1 MLVDLYA
8 APYTAAALI
17 TTTVL
22 ALLYGRERTKA
33 KGPRARN
40 VRLPGGEKCVVSGV
54 SLGGPRLH
62 PKPRISRR
70 PAGALF

>member
-22 ALLYGRERTKA
+22 ALLYGRERKKTKR
-33 KGPRARN
+33 PHCRD
-40 VRLPGGEKCVVSGV
+40 VRL
-54 SLGGPRLH
+54 
-62 PKPRISRR
+62 
-70 PAGALF
+70 